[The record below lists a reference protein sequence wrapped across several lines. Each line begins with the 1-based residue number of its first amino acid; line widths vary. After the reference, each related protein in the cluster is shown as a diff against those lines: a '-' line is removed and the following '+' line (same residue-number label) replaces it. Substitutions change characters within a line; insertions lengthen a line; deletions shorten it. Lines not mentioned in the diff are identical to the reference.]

1 MLINEKWY
9 KYNSRAINPF
19 FQYIFFCS
27 FLSEKKE
34 KIIVNQYSSNVS
46 LSNKVKED
54 IQKEQVKNETKN
66 KWKYFWKNSFFNMR
80 KNYDKKDTLT
90 KDKEMAKR

>member
-54 IQKEQVKNETKN
+54 VQKQEVKNETQN
-66 KWKYFWKNSFFNMR
+66 KENTSDKAPFFYMR
-80 KNYDKKDTLT
+80 KNYILSLFSWYYSSKN
-90 KDKEMAKR
+90 